1 MKLWLC
7 SWPWNFTMSGEM
19 ENQLHRAGERSGI
32 PGSFASAKRRAG
44 VPVKRF
50 FARFS
55 SLSDVPAADLDFLAE
70 RLRLAMDIGQGSHT
84 AALYAAVRDEINN
97 RESARND

>member
-1 MKLWLC
+1 
-7 SWPWNFTMSGEM
+7 M
-19 ENQLHRAGERSGI
+19 ENHLHTAGERPGMPRTVASGN
-32 PGSFASAKRRAG
+32 RRAG

-55 SLSDVPAADLDFLAE
+55 SLSDVPADDLDFLGE
-70 RLRLAMDIGQGSHT
+70 RLRLAMDIGQGSQT
-84 AALYAAVRDEINN
+84 AALYAAVRNEIRS

>member
-7 SWPWNFTMSGEM
+7 SWPWDFSMSGDM
-19 ENQLHRAGERSGI
+19 ENQLHTADERSGM
-32 PGSFASAKRRAG
+32 PRGFASAKRPAG

-55 SLSDVPAADLDFLAE
+55 SLSDVPSADLEFLAE
-70 RLRLAMDIGQGSHT
+70 RLRLAMDLGQGSQT
-84 AALYAAVRDEINN
+84 AALYAAVRDEIRR
-97 RESARND
+97 RESARNG